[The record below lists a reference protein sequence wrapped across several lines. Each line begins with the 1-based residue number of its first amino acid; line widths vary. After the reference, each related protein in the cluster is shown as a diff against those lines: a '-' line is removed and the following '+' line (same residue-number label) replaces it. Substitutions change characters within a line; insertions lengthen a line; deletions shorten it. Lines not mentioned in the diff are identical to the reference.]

1 MSEHDR
7 ATDTGPGTET
17 PPATP
22 PTTPPTTSPTAPPAA
37 SEDAAPGALRL
48 VEDFVNTLSVET
60 GTEALTDPTALA
72 AWLTAYGLLPAGAPA
87 DEAGLERARIV
98 REGLRALL
106 ADHNAARATPNE
118 HDGHHEHDG
127 EPYAQALAALDTA
140 ARELPLVF
148 DPYADP
154 PRLAPATS
162 GTVDS
167 ALARLLGHVAEAA
180 AAGTWVRMKAC
191 RMCAWAYYDHS
202 RNRSRAWCS
211 MALCGNRAKAKAFRD
226 RTR

>member
-7 ATDTGPGTET
+7 ATDTGPAAETGPATGT
-17 PPATP
+17 PP
-22 PTTPPTTSPTAPPAA
+22 PT
-37 SEDAAPGALRL
+37 EDAAPGALRL
-48 VEDFVNTLSVET
+48 VEEFVNTFSVET
-60 GTEALTDPTALA
+60 STETLTDPAALA
-72 AWLTAYGLLPAGAPA
+72 AWLTEYGLLPAGAHA
-87 DEAGLERARIV
+87 DDAALARARVV

-106 ADHNAARATPNE
+106 ADHNAARAAAEGSAEST
-118 HDGHHEHDG
+118 HAG
-127 EPYAQALAALDTA
+127 ALAALHAT
-140 ARELPLVF
+140 ARELPLAF

-154 PRLAPATS
+154 PRLTPLAS
-162 GTVDS
+162 GTADA

-180 AAGTWVRMKAC
+180 AAGTWARMKAC

>member
-7 ATDTGPGTET
+7 ATDTGPG
-17 PPATP
+17 ADTP
-22 PTTPPTTSPTAPPAA
+22 PTA
-37 SEDAAPGALRL
+37 SDDAAPGALRL

-60 GTEALTDPTALA
+60 GTEALTDPAALA
-72 AWLTAYGLLPAGAPA
+72 AWLTAHGLLPAGTPA
-87 DEAGLERARIV
+87 DEAGLGRARVV

-106 ADHNAARATPNE
+106 ADHNAARPTPGA
-118 HDGHHEHDG
+118 HDGD
-127 EPYAQALAALDTA
+127 PYARALAALHAA

-154 PRLAPATS
+154 PRLAPAAS
-162 GTVDS
+162 GTVDA
-167 ALARLLGHVAEAA
+167 ALGRLLGHVAEAA
-180 AAGTWVRMKAC
+180 ATGTWARMKVC

-211 MALCGNRAKAKAFRD
+211 MAICGNRAKAKAFRD

>member
-17 PPATP
+17 SPATP
-22 PTTPPTTSPTAPPAA
+22 PAAPPAA

-48 VEDFVNTLSVET
+48 IEDFVNTLSVET
-60 GTEALTDPTALA
+60 GAETLTHPAALA

-106 ADHNAARATPNE
+106 ADHNAARAISE
-118 HDGHHEHDG
+118 EHDG
-127 EPYAQALAALDTA
+127 EPYAQALAALDTT

-162 GTVDS
+162 GTVDA

>member
-7 ATDTGPGTET
+7 ATDTGPGIET

-22 PTTPPTTSPTAPPAA
+22 AAAPPAA

-60 GTEALTDPTALA
+60 GTEALTDPAALA
-72 AWLTAYGLLPAGAPA
+72 AWLTTYGLLPDGAFA
-87 DEAGLERARIV
+87 DQAGLDRARIV

-106 ADHNAARATPNE
+106 ADHNAAGPTPDE
-118 HDGHHEHDG
+118 HGGD
-127 EPYAQALAALDTA
+127 PYAQALAALDST

-162 GTVDS
+162 GTVDA

>member
-22 PTTPPTTSPTAPPAA
+22 PEAPAATPPGAA

-60 GTEALTDPTALA
+60 GTETLTDPAALA
-72 AWLTAYGLLPAGAPA
+72 AWLTTYGLLPDGAPA
-87 DEAGLERARIV
+87 DQAGLDRARIV

-106 ADHNAARATPNE
+106 ADHNATGPTPDE
-118 HDGHHEHDG
+118 PDGD
-127 EPYAQALAALDTA
+127 PYAQALAALDSA

-162 GTVDS
+162 GTVDA

>member
-7 ATDTGPGTET
+7 ATDTGPGTGT
-17 PPATP
+17 PAATP
-22 PTTPPTTSPTAPPAA
+22 AATPPAA

-60 GTEALTDPTALA
+60 GTEALTDPAALA
-72 AWLTAYGLLPAGAPA
+72 AWLTTYGLLPDGAPA
-87 DEAGLERARIV
+87 GQAGLDRARIV

-106 ADHNAARATPNE
+106 ADHNAARPALEE
-118 HDGHHEHDG
+118 HDGD
-127 EPYAQALAALDTA
+127 PYAPALAALAST

-162 GTVDS
+162 GTVDA